1 MVIETL
7 NNETLIRIPKIMD
20 FRVVQSVVEYLQI
33 VEMLMQN
40 QGTEED
46 AMQLAQEIDANWW
59 TNNRKRFIK

>member
-1 MVIETL
+1 
-7 NNETLIRIPKIMD
+7 MD

-40 QGTEED
+40 QGTEEN